1 MANVATVAVTGVALA
16 GVGTLLLL
24 ASRTKAATPGDPW
37 SDPLLV
43 SLQHALS
50 EAQIAVNA
58 GYPDNFVMVP
68 GMGLQYASVALQ
80 MLPTMIEDR
89 KQELGL

>member
-1 MANVATVAVTGVALA
+1 MAKTGTIVATGVAVV
-16 GVGTLLLL
+16 GVGTLLALS
-24 ASRTKAATPGDPW
+24 SRVKAAPNGAEN
-37 SDPLLV
+37 DPLLLA
-43 SLQHALS
+43 LQHALS

>member
-16 GVGTLLLL
+16 GVGTLLFL
-24 ASRTKAATPGDPW
+24 ASRAKAATPDPW

-58 GYPDNFVMVP
+58 GYPDDFVMVP